1 MALLGT
7 LRERLGE
14 SAGVVPG
21 AKRACV
27 ALLLRLSPRC
37 DAYVSAEWPLRDGG
51 AACRVADLEALFILR
66 AVNKR
71 DRWGGQVGLPGG
83 RQQSG
88 ETDRQTCAREV
99 REEIGV
105 SVPEEDAADD
115 PSGFAFVGR
124 ALDRQVLQGK
134 NALVVSCFVFMET
147 RRESAAMTLEPSEVA
162 ACGWH
167 PVGDLLRP
175 DCGEPIIYDIGLGVA
190 RREHPLAYRASQV
203 LRLDKMLFTKVPLHI
218 DPLFVAGGESS
229 APLDAEQERL
239 LRDAFFCWGMT
250 LGILNDVLVSQG
262 KLRERRISVVETVP
276 WLGLTVERVFT
287 STAHN
292 LAVYALRR
300 AYTSATGEPGLPF
313 SAYVVYYPVMVGL
326 VGLAGLGTS
335 VRVAAT
341 RLRALL

>member
-1 MALLGT
+1 LAVLGT
-7 LRERLGE
+7 LRERL
-14 SAGVVPG
+14 SASTVVVPG

-37 DAYVSAEWPLRDGG
+37 EAFARAEWPLRDGG
-51 AACRVADLEALFILR
+51 ASCRVCDLEALFILR
-66 AVNKR
+66 AVNQK

-83 RQQSG
+83 RQQGG

-105 SVPEEDAADD
+105 SVPEEDVADD

-134 NALVVSCFVFMET
+134 GALVVSCFVFMET
-147 RRESAAMTLEPSEVA
+147 RRESVAMVLEPSEVA

-175 DCGEPIIYDIGLGVA
+175 NCGEPQVYDVGLGLA
-190 RREHPLAYRASQV
+190 RREHPLAYRASRA
-203 LRLDKMLFTKVPLHI
+203 LRLDKMLFTKVPLQI
-218 DPLFVAGGESS
+218 DPLFVAGGEGA
-229 APLDAEQERL
+229 APLDAEQERR
-239 LRDAFFCWGMT
+239 LRDAMFCWGMT
-250 LGILNDVLVSQG
+250 LGIVNDVMVTQG
-262 KLRERRISVVETVP
+262 KLRPRRISLVETVP
-276 WLGLTVERVFT
+276 WLGLTVERVFP

-292 LAVYALRR
+292 LALHALRK
-300 AYTSATGEPGLPF
+300 AYTATTGESGLPF
-313 SAYVVYYPVMVGL
+313 SVYVVYYPLFMAAA
-326 VGLAGLGTS
+326 GLAGLGS
-335 VRVAAT
+335 AASAAS